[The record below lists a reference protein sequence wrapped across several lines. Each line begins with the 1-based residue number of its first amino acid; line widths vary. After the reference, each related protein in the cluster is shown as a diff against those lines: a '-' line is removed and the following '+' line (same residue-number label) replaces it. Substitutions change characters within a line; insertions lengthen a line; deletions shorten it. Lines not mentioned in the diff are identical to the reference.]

1 MHRGFCLATLTGL
14 ILLPTVLMAES
25 PDAADAVDGDFP
37 YQGEFVGT
45 VGDQSVGLQA
55 YALGKGEFGVTL
67 YAGGLPGAGG
77 DKTSRTTGHGIRSD
91 GSVTGTLTIPVSK
104 DLESSAAEFTLTETA
119 VRVSDSEGGVLGT
132 LKKTHRKSVTLGV
145 APPWGAT
152 TLFDGHS
159 AYHFKG
165 GRITDAG
172 LLMEGTELK
181 TAYVNFMLHVE
192 FKLPYMPTARGQ
204 GRGNSGVYLESR
216 YEVQILDSFGLEGA
230 FNECGALYRQKAP
243 DINMCFP
250 PLVWQTYDID
260 FRAAKF
266 DRQGKK
272 VKDAI
277 LTVWHNGVKIHD
289 NVHIKNKTGAGKQE
303 GPEALV
309 TKFQDHHNPV
319 RFRNIWIIDYM
330 RPLPDAMAHP
340 DLVEWTP
347 ELYKNGRYLGI
358 MQPEPVSGPHVNIHG
373 FIR

>member
-1 MHRGFCLATLTGL
+1 MHRGVLLVILTGL
-14 ILLPTVLMAES
+14 FFAPQTSRAAAPE
-25 PDAADAVDGDFP
+25 DADSVDGDFP

-45 VGDQSVGLQA
+45 VDGQSVGLQA
-55 YALGKGEFGVTL
+55 YALGKGEFGITL
-67 YAGGLPGAGG
+67 YAGGLPGAGAE
-77 DKTSRTTGHGIRSD
+77 KSSRTTGHGMRSD
-91 GSVTGTLTIPVSK
+91 AAVTGTLTIPISG
-104 DLESSAAEFTLTETA
+104 DSESAAAEFTLDESA
-119 VRVSDSEGGVLGT
+119 VTVTGADGAVLGT
-132 LKKTHRKSVTLGV
+132 LEKTERKSVTLGV

-152 TLFDGHS
+152 KLFDGHS

-181 TAYVNFMLHVE
+181 TAYTNFMLHVE

-216 YEVQILDSFGLEGA
+216 YEVQILDSFGLEGV

-250 PLVWQTYDID
+250 PLAWQTYDID

-303 GPEALV
+303 GPQALV

-340 DLVEWTP
+340 NLVEWSP
-347 ELYKNGRYLGI
+347 ELYKNGGYLGI
-358 MQPEPVSGPHVNIHG
+358 MQPEPVSGPHVNVNG